1 MFTATT
7 PTPLDPNTYLSQQTL
22 EHYLQLLDSSSTS
35 QRLVS
40 KTKRLQQHNNSKN
53 KKLLDRPSW
62 TNKVHELGAML
73 SPRQSPR
80 QPTQRPPKHPIRTH
94 HRHKQ
99 RPKQRNQQQ
108 INGKKQQ
115 LLFLLGKLVQHH
127 TNTSQPCAPVS
138 PRGLENACKELL
150 TETKKNIVN
159 EYVEAGEH
167 HRKHGRHLQALNAFN
182 RAVLFKKQGEFS
194 LSRLHQLQAQLN
206 LDRHDRNVRNNRNG
220 DREQIRTAGGTIY
233 YRDLNDEFGP
243 MCPSSA
249 LSASEWEIQS
259 AVSSQS
265 SFTSPPS
272 SATSASPT
280 PPPTQATETTATV
293 LPPSPPRDTGHSTSR
308 QHSGR
313 MPRQRHRKIKTKGT
327 GQKQQQK
334 QQQQQQQ
341 KHFWSNPVVP
351 RQQRQHHQHH
361 VLHFGHLSAR
371 KPIKTSLRFPIQPP
385 RARFEEEDSLIL
397 QRHKEKQRKWERTG
411 FLYSREAAVGWG
423 PMQTAPVCDVL
434 H

>member
-1 MFTATT
+1 MFTATP

-22 EHYLQLLDSSSTS
+22 EHYLQRLDSSSTS
-35 QRLVS
+35 QHLVS

-62 TNKVHELGAML
+62 TNKVHKLGTML
-73 SPRQSPR
+73 SPR
-80 QPTQRPPKHPIRTH
+80 QPTQHPHKQSSRAH
-94 HRHKQ
+94 NRHKHRPQQ
-99 RPKQRNQQQ
+99 REQQQ

-127 TNTSQPCAPVS
+127 TKTSKQCAPVS

-182 RAVLFKKQGEFS
+182 RAVLFKKQGEFTFAK
-194 LSRLHQLQAQLN
+194 LHQLQEQ
-206 LDRHDRNVRNNRNG
+206 HNVDSHGTRNNRNG

-233 YRDLNDEFGP
+233 YRDLNDEFDP
-243 MCPSSA
+243 LCPSSA

-265 SFTSPPS
+265 ASFTSPPS
-272 SATSASPT
+272 SVTSPSPT
-280 PPPTQATETTATV
+280 PPPTHATETAATV
-293 LPPSPPRDTGHSTSR
+293 LPPSPPRDTGHNKSR
-308 QHSGR
+308 QHSNR
-313 MPRQRHRKIKTKGT
+313 MPRQRHRKIKTKGQGKDM
-327 GQKQQQK
+327 GQK
-334 QQQQQQQ
+334 Q

-351 RQQRQHHQHH
+351 RQQRQHHRHH
-361 VLHFGHLSAR
+361 VLNFGHLRAR
-371 KPIKTSLRFPIQPP
+371 KPIKTPLRFPIQPP

-411 FLYSREAAVGWG
+411 ILYSREAAVGWG
-423 PMQTAPVCDVL
+423 PMRTAPVCNVL